1 MSPVGD
7 ALQQY
12 LQVRRAL
19 GFKLREAGNLLAD
32 FVEHLERAGSATI
45 TCELALAWAT
55 EPVGVQPYRHKARLQ
70 VVRGFARYL
79 HALDPTHEVPP
90 ADLLAYRRQ
99 RPEPRCYSEAQIAA
113 LVEAAGR
120 LRPPLRA
127 ATYRT
132 LFGLLAAT
140 GLRVGEAIRLDRAD
154 VELDRGLL
162 TVRDSKFGKSRTLP
176 LRPSTIKAL
185 NQYGTARDRLC
196 PGPKEP
202 AFFLSNAGTRLLYV
216 SVRSAFVA
224 LARDVGLEPRAG
236 KDAARIHD
244 LRHGFAIQTLLD
256 FYRQGDDVAV
266 RMPLLSNYLGHAD
279 PVSSYW
285 YLQATPELM
294 LLAAGRLERWLGDP
308 R

>member
-1 MSPVGD
+1 MSPLAD
-7 ALQQY
+7 ALEQY
-12 LQVRRAL
+12 LRVRRGL

-32 FVEHLERAGSATI
+32 FVGYLERSGSATI
-45 TCELALAWAT
+45 TRELSLAWAT

-79 HALDPTHEVPP
+79 HAIDPAHDVPP

-99 RPEPRCYSEAQIAA
+99 RPKPRCYSEAQIAA
-113 LVEAAGR
+113 LVAATGS

-132 LFGLLAAT
+132 VLGLLAAT
-140 GLRVGEAIRLDRAD
+140 GMRVGEAIRLDRND
-154 VELDRGLL
+154 VDLEHGLL
-162 TVRDSKFGKSRTLP
+162 LVRDSKFGKSRTLP
-176 LRPSTIKAL
+176 LLPSTVVAL
-185 NQYGTARDRLC
+185 DQYRTARDRLC
-196 PGPKEP
+196 PRPKEP
-202 AFFLSNAGTRLLYV
+202 AFFLSTAGTRLLYV

-236 KDAARIHD
+236 KDAARMHD
-244 LRHGFAIQTLLD
+244 LRHGFAIHTLLD
-256 FYRQGDDVAV
+256 FYRHGDDVAA
-266 RMPLLSNYLGHAD
+266 RMPLLSSYLGHAD

-294 LLAAGRLERWLGDP
+294 LLAAGRLERWLGEP